1 MGCTR
6 IDEDLLGV
14 LDGTAPDVLVAHVA
28 TCDTCRDARHDAGR
42 IGRTV
47 AQAGADYEAPPELA
61 RRIEARLGQAAGRE
75 SHARLRTA
83 KGPDVVVTPP
93 AARAGRKLRWKPLL
107 LGLAAVVGISTGIGV
122 GIKAADW
129 QKSPRAAAARA
140 WHGKV
145 GKVTRSGADK
155 TGGLTATLLNGKQTP
170 LAEGQEIKAGWH
182 VVTDPRTRA
191 RIELDD
197 GTQIVL
203 DRATDLEIG
212 QAPRTASLKDG
223 AIVADV
229 AHLDGAPTAKFVV
242 PQGIVNVLGTKLTVT
257 ASEDHA
263 SVEVLRGVVEVTDAS
278 GTPVQVNAGQE
289 AQLVRGARID
299 VAPAN
304 DLAQRV
310 AFEGELGVGL
320 GHNEDT
326 DGSVSGLGE
335 LRAKKPGSTTEK
347 DHAVRLT
354 SHSAKIRVVGNVART
369 ELDEVFTNDT
379 DDVLE
384 GIYRFPLPPG
394 AQIER
399 LALEVDGKLLDG
411 EFIDKA
417 KAAAIWRGAIQNAAP
432 KTPRPREEIIWVPG
446 PWHDP
451 ALLEWQRGGRFELK
465 IFPIPKRGAR
475 RVVIAYTET
484 IAPVAGVRRYTYPL
498 PQSTASDMK
507 IDTFAVDVQVT
518 GADPKTGVKVRGY
531 ELTRSQGG
539 GDGKP
544 QTERFAQTMTGFT
557 PSGDL
562 TLEYGLADRA
572 TDASAYGFADTTVKT
587 PEDGYVAIALR
598 PKLPKWADTRPR
610 DQVIVVDAG
619 RAMFG
624 ERFKR
629 ARQLAVQV
637 VQEMDRRDK
646 VTVLACDVTCRAMP
660 GGFKAPGSGAA
671 HDADAFLAGVIPD
684 GASDV
689 VGAVRA
695 AASTTGH
702 EQARDLRV
710 VVVSAGIASAGYH
723 RMGAIAPEVSDAL
736 PDGRAEV
743 VTVPVGADADVRL
756 LEEVARGG
764 GGVLVPY
771 QPGERLET
779 AALDV
784 LNATYGTTLR
794 DVTLDLPPG
803 LHDAAPTV
811 FAPIR
816 AGEER
821 IILARVTGDHV
832 QGDATLKGKV
842 GGEPFEAK
850 YPLDVRVVGDAGNA
864 FVPRLYAAA
873 RIADRE
879 RDGGESARAEL
890 VTLSRRHAVP
900 SRFTSLLV
908 LESEAMFQAFGIDRA
923 QRAQTWT
930 GDLAASGTD
939 VATLAPATPS
949 DESQAA
955 ANGYG
960 AGGGGSG
967 QGFGSAGTK
976 GGDLSGGSLAD
987 ALRSSAGAPL
997 PQAAPPPP
1005 PAKAATK
1012 PSNQPNDPLAADDEP
1027 RERDKK
1033 ELRRDPAPAATSTAA
1048 PNSRW
1053 RRPVGRIGGGQFMK
1067 RVWFRKAQIFA
1078 DGAPAVA
1085 SDKLAAARTALQA
1098 APDERGRHRELARLL
1113 AVSGQ
1118 LDELGELL
1126 GKWSTRDPLDADAIA
1141 ARADLTA
1148 RQGDREG
1155 ALRILGGALAAPALS
1170 TNDAGLLAAT
1180 IAGAHERAGKPE
1192 ACVFRVA
1199 AAELRPADPE
1209 SVARAVL
1216 CERARG
1222 RGVAADRWLAGM
1234 KDDAARVAVAA
1245 AAAKVDAS
1253 STKADVAVNGDFVV
1267 TATWDSGADVD
1278 LDVSILD
1285 PNGTRAAWASR
1296 AKGVR
1301 VEGATSKSRESLAL
1315 SSGAT
1320 GPFVVELVRASGSTA
1335 AVSGS
1340 LAVRALGL
1348 TQTVPFTFPSG
1359 QSRLQ
1364 LARVDVRMES
1374 NLVPVDDVGQDATV
1388 TGAPPF
1394 DRSTAARLLS
1404 GAASSARSCVDENGP
1419 TGSGRALVTFSPTGS
1434 VTRVS
1439 IDAPFAGTP
1448 VGNCVSN
1455 RFRSIR
1461 MAPFSGGEVTVGK
1474 TFVIDGFPS
1483 Q

>member
-1 MGCTR
+1 MACTR

-14 LDGTAPDVLVAHVA
+14 LDGTAHEALAAHVA
-28 TCDTCRDARHDAGR
+28 TCDACRDARHDAGR
-42 IGRTV
+42 VGRLV
-47 AQAGADYEAPPELA
+47 AQAGADYVAPPDLG
-61 RRIEARLGQAAGRE
+61 RRVEARLGEAAGRE

-83 KGPDVVVTPP
+83 KGPDLVVTP
-93 AARAGRKLRWKPLL
+93 AAPRAPRKLRWKPIL
-107 LGLAAVVGISTGIGV
+107 LGVAAVIGISTGVGV

-129 QKSPRAAAARA
+129 QKSPRAAASRA

-155 TGGLTATLLNGKQTP
+155 TGGLTATLLSGKSAP

-191 RIELDD
+191 RIDLDD
-197 GTQIVL
+197 GTQIIL

-212 QAPRTASLKDG
+212 QTPRTASIKDG
-223 AIVADV
+223 AFVADV
-229 AHLDGAPTAKFVV
+229 AHLDGAPTAKFTV
-242 PQGIVNVLGTKLTVT
+242 PEGTINVLGTKLAVT
-257 ASEDHA
+257 AADGRS
-263 SVEVLRGVVEVTDAS
+263 SVEVLRGVVEVLDAS
-278 GTPVQVNAGQE
+278 GAPVQVSAGQE
-289 AQLVRGARID
+289 AQLARGARVD
-299 VAPAN
+299 VVPAN
-304 DLAQRV
+304 DLAQRA

-335 LRAKKPGSTTEK
+335 LRAKKPGNATEK
-347 DHAVRLT
+347 DRAVRLT

-369 ELDEVFTNDT
+369 EVDEVFTNDT

-399 LALEVDGKLLDG
+399 LALEVDGKLVDG
-411 EFIDKA
+411 EFVDKA

-446 PWHDP
+446 PWRDP

-465 IFPIPKRGAR
+465 IFPIPKRGSR

-498 PQSTASDMK
+498 PQSTSSDMK
-507 IDTFAVDVQVT
+507 IDSFALDVQVT

-531 ELTRSQGG
+531 ELTRSVAG

-544 QTERFAQTMTGFT
+544 ESERFAQTMTGFT

-562 TLEYGLADRA
+562 TLEYALPDRT
-572 TDASAYGFADTTVKT
+572 TDASAYGFADGTVKT

-660 GGFKAPGSGAA
+660 GGLKVPGSGAA
-671 HDADAFLAGVIPD
+671 HDADAFLAGVTPD

-689 VGAVRA
+689 VGAVRSA
-695 AASTTGH
+695 AGASGH
-702 EQARDLRV
+702 DQARDLRV
-710 VVVSAGIASAGYH
+710 VVVSAGLASAGYH

-743 VTVPVGADADVRL
+743 VTVPIGADADVRL

-794 DVTLDLPPG
+794 DVTIELPAG

-811 FAPIR
+811 LAPIR

-821 IILARVTGDHV
+821 ILLARVTGDHV

-842 GGEPFEAK
+842 GGESFEAK
-850 YPLDVRVVGDAGNA
+850 YPLDVRVVTDAGNA

-879 RDGGESARAEL
+879 RDGGEAAHDEL

-923 QRAQTWT
+923 SRAPTWT

-939 VATLAPATPS
+939 VATLAPALAADDS
-949 DESQAA
+949 LVANAYGDSQGFGHARA
-955 ANGYG
+955 TGG
-960 AGGGGSG
+960 AGG
-967 QGFGSAGTK
+967 SAGL
-976 GGDLSGGSLAD
+976 GDPFHSA
-987 ALRSSAGAPL
+987 AGAPA
-997 PQAAPPPP
+997 PRPSPPPP
-1005 PAKAATK
+1005 PAKASNK
-1012 PSNQPNDPLAADDEP
+1012 PSDSLTGEDE
-1027 RERDKK
+1027 ERDKK
-1033 ELRRDPAPAATSTAA
+1033 EPFAQAPAATATAS
-1048 PNSRW
+1048 SRPDW
-1053 RRPVGRIGGGQFMK
+1053 GRSRPPPRITGGQFMK

-1078 DGAPAVA
+1078 DGAPAVS

-1098 APDERGRHRELARLL
+1098 SPDERGRHRDLARLL

-1118 LDELGELL
+1118 LDELGDLL
-1126 GKWSTRDPLDADAIA
+1126 GKWGARDPLDADAIA

-1148 RQGDREG
+1148 RQGDREA

-1170 TNDAGLLAAT
+1170 ANDAAVLAAT
-1180 IAGAHERAGKPE
+1180 IASAHERAGKPE

-1199 AAELRPADPE
+1199 AAELRPADPD
-1209 SVARAVL
+1209 SVARAIL

-1222 RGVAADRWLAGM
+1222 RGVAADRWLAGL
-1234 KDDAARVAVAA
+1234 KNDAARAAVSA
-1245 AAAKVDAS
+1245 AAAKVDAANG
-1253 STKADVAVNGDFVV
+1253 KPDAAVNGDFVV
-1267 TATWDSGADVD
+1267 TATWDAGADVD

-1301 VEGATSKSRESLAL
+1301 VDGATSKSRESLAL
-1315 SSGAT
+1315 SSGTT

-1335 AVSGS
+1335 SVSGS
-1340 LAVRALGL
+1340 LAVRALGV
-1348 TQTVPFTFPSG
+1348 TQTIPFTIPAG
-1359 QSRLQ
+1359 TSRVQ
-1364 LARVDVRMES
+1364 LARMDVRMES
-1374 NLVPVDDVGQDATV
+1374 SLVPVDDLGPDAFV
-1388 TGAPPF
+1388 TGLAPF
-1394 DRSTAARLLS
+1394 DRSAAARALS
-1404 GAASSARSCVDENGP
+1404 AAARSVVSCVVENGP
-1419 TGSGRALVTFSPTGS
+1419 TGTGRALVTFSPSGAVS
-1434 VTRVS
+1434 RVS

-1448 VGNCVSN
+1448 VGSCVTS
-1455 RFRSIR
+1455 RFRSVR
-1461 MAPFSGGEVTVGK
+1461 LAGFSGSEVTVSK
-1474 TFVIDGFPS
+1474 SFTVDGF
-1483 Q
+1483 

>member
-14 LDGTAPDVLVAHVA
+14 LDGTAHPDLIAHVA
-28 TCDTCRDARHDAGR
+28 ECDACRDARHEAGR
-42 IGRTV
+42 IGREI
-47 AQAGADYEAPPELA
+47 ARAGSDYTPLPDVA
-61 RRIEARLGQAAGRE
+61 RRIEARLGEAHGRE
-75 SHARLRTA
+75 SHARLRTVTKA
-83 KGPDVVVTPP
+83 PDVVITP
-93 AARAGRKLRWKPLL
+93 AAGPARTLHWKSAI
-107 LGLAAVVGISTGIGV
+107 LGFAAVLGISAGV
-122 GIKAADW
+122 TVGVKAADW
-129 QKSPRAAAARA
+129 QKSPRAAASRA

-155 TGGLTATLLNGKQTP
+155 TGGLTATLLNGKQAP
-170 LAEGQEIKAGWH
+170 LVEGAEIKAGWH

-191 RIELDD
+191 RIDLDD
-197 GTQIVL
+197 GTQIIL

-223 AIVADV
+223 SIIADV
-229 AHLDGAPTAKFVV
+229 AHLDGAPSAKLIV
-242 PQGIVNVLGTKLTVT
+242 PVGSVNVLGTKLTVT
-257 ASEDHA
+257 ATDDRA
-263 SVEVLRGVVEVTDAS
+263 SVEVLRGVVEVTDTA
-278 GTPVQVNAGQE
+278 GAVAQVTAGQE
-289 AQLVRGARID
+289 AQLARGARTD
-299 VAPAN
+299 VTPAN

-310 AFEGELGVGL
+310 AFEGELGSGL

-347 DHAVRLT
+347 DRAVRLT

-369 ELDEVFTNDT
+369 EVDEVFTNDT

-411 EFIDKA
+411 EFVDKA

-432 KTPRPREEIIWVPG
+432 KAPRPREEIIWVPG

-451 ALLEWQRGGRFELK
+451 ALLEWQRGGRFELR
-465 IFPIPKRGAR
+465 IFPIPKHGSR
-475 RVVIAYTET
+475 RIVIAYTET
-484 IAPVAGVRRYTYPL
+484 VAPVAGVRRYTYPL

-507 IDTFAVDVQVT
+507 IDTFALDVQVT
-518 GADPKTGVKVRGY
+518 GADPKAGVKVRGY
-531 ELTRSQGG
+531 ELARSQGG
-539 GDGKP
+539 SDSAPG
-544 QTERFAQTMTGFT
+544 TERFAQTMTGFT

-562 TLEYGLADRA
+562 TLEYALADRA
-572 TDASAYGFADTTVKT
+572 TDASAYGFADGTAKT
-587 PEDGYVAIALR
+587 KEDGFVAIALR

-610 DQVIVVDAG
+610 DQVIVVDSG
-619 RAMFG
+619 RSMFG

-637 VQEMDRRDK
+637 IQEMDRRDR

-671 HDADAFLAGVIPD
+671 HDADAFMAGVTPD

-695 AASTTGH
+695 AAASTGH
-702 EQARDLRV
+702 DAARDLRV
-710 VVVSAGIASAGYH
+710 VLVSSGLASAGY
-723 RMGAIAPEVSDAL
+723 RRASAIAPEVSEAL

-743 VTVPVGADADVRL
+743 VTVPIGADADLVM
-756 LEEVARGG
+756 LEEIARGG

-794 DVTLDLPPG
+794 DVTLELPAG
-803 LHDAAPTV
+803 LHDSAPTLL
-811 FAPIR
+811 APIR

-821 IILARVTGDHV
+821 IVVARVTGDRV

-873 RIADRE
+873 RIADKE
-879 RDGGESARAEL
+879 RDGGEGARAEL

-923 QRAQTWT
+923 TRAQTWT
-930 GDLAASGTD
+930 GDLAATGTD
-939 VATLAPATPS
+939 VATLAPATPA
-949 DESQAA
+949 DEAQAL
-955 ANGYG
+955 NSGGLGLGHGYGVGASKGAG
-960 AGGGGSG
+960 AGG
-967 QGFGSAGTK
+967 SAPA
-976 GGDLSGGSLAD
+976 GDLSD
-987 ALRSSAGAPL
+987 PLRSASGAPATQ
-997 PQAAPPPP
+997 PAPPPAP
-1005 PAKAATK
+1005 PARPK
-1012 PSNQPNDPLAADDEP
+1012 PSNKIDNADPFAAEDAP
-1027 RERDKK
+1027 RDKK
-1033 ELRRDPAPAATSTAA
+1033 EIPRAITAPTATASPDWAGRRAIP
-1048 PNSRW
+1048 RQ
-1053 RRPVGRIGGGQFMK
+1053 RGGQFMK

-1085 SDKLAAARTALQA
+1085 GDRLAAARTALQA

-1118 LDELGELL
+1118 LDELSDLL
-1126 GKWSTRDPLDADAIA
+1126 AKWSTRDPLDADAIA

-1148 RQGDREG
+1148 RQGDREA

-1170 TNDAGLLAAT
+1170 TADAATLAAT
-1180 IAGAHERAGKPE
+1180 VASAHERAGKSE
-1192 ACVFRVA
+1192 ACAFRIA
-1199 AAELRPADPE
+1199 AAELRPADPD

-1216 CERARG
+1216 CERSRG
-1222 RGVAADRWLAGM
+1222 RGAAAERWLAGL
-1234 KDDAARVAVAA
+1234 KDDATRTLVAA
-1245 AAAKVDAS
+1245 AAAKVDATA
-1253 STKADVAVNGDFVV
+1253 TKPDTVNGDFVV
-1267 TATWDSGADVD
+1267 TATWDGGADAD

-1301 VEGATSKSRESLAL
+1301 VDGATSKTRESLSL
-1315 SSGAT
+1315 SSGGT
-1320 GPFVVELVRASGSTA
+1320 GPFVVELVRASGGTGT
-1335 AVSGS
+1335 VSGS
-1340 LAVRALGL
+1340 LAIRALGV
-1348 TQTVPFTFPSG
+1348 TQNVPFTIPSG
-1359 QSRLQ
+1359 TSRVQ
-1364 LARVDVRMES
+1364 LARVDVRMDS
-1374 NLVPVDDVGQDATV
+1374 NLVPVDDVSNDAIV
-1388 TGAPPF
+1388 VGAAPF
-1394 DRSTAARLLS
+1394 DRGGAARVLA

-1419 TGSGRALVTFSPTGS
+1419 TGQGRALVTFSPTGS

-1448 VGNCVSN
+1448 VGTCVLG
-1455 RFRSIR
+1455 RFRSLR
-1461 MAPFSGGEVTVGK
+1461 LAPFAGGEVTVSK
-1474 TFVIDGFPS
+1474 SFVIDGFPS